1 MKAEHIS
8 TTVHEA
14 IPIHDHRERETA
26 KAGNRRGGTEFVLV
40 CWETFS
46 ENPTVYHPASLAKA
60 REIGESKMRFCPQV
74 VLQFWYNGFMYAQQ
88 TARTAE
94 QARNFG
100 NKTMIYQRY
109 W

>member
-1 MKAEHIS
+1 MKVEHIC
-8 TTVHEA
+8 TTFNEVLHEMWA
-14 IPIHDHRERETA
+14 EEKEYAGTA
-26 KAGNRRGGTEFVLV
+26 WRHGTEMVLI
-40 CWETFS
+40 CWETYS
-46 ENPTVYHPASLAKA
+46 VNPSVYHPCNIYEA
-60 REIGESKMRFCPQV
+60 RQLGESKMQSCKQV
-74 VLQFWYNGFMYAQQ
+74 VLQFWKAGIMYAQQ